1 MENLYVKAHS
11 ETSVSEQ
18 YAEYAKYITIV
29 ARVALDMKAKL
40 VSELWVDNGRDCLA
54 VTASLTCF
62 EHSLLFVRFQPSP

>member
-1 MENLYVKAHS
+1 MKAHS

-40 VSELWVDNGRDCLA
+40 VSELWVDNGRDCFA
-54 VTASLTCF
+54 VAASLTCF